1 MKFDFKTNVAKLVV
15 LAILLSAVACSEL
28 PELTKLMDNPS
39 NDFTTSSHLMAE
51 VSSVVAAPAKAT
63 APASGIM
70 PRQKPSKAP
79 RHISRVGNPR
89 DLLLL
94 CSILRT

>member
-15 LAILLSAVACSEL
+15 LVVLLSAVACSEL
-28 PELTKLMDNPS
+28 PELTQLMDNPS
-39 NDFTTSSHLMAE
+39 NDFTTPSHLMEE
-51 VSSVVAAPAKAT
+51 VSNVVAAPVKAT
-63 APASGIM
+63 AASGIM
-70 PRQKPSKAP
+70 PRQKPSEAP
-79 RHISRVGNPR
+79 QHASRVGNPR